1 MEAEAHVETQT
12 KNIPVA
18 MILHTLVG
26 VGLMFSGLFLPNLS
40 VVAEP
45 TAKLLELGLPQVDGG
60 VLVEVTR
67 MGMIVTMVFLGVV
80 YLWTFVDTL
89 WPGFLGLLMLIFCGY
104 APATKVLSM
113 FLGNPMVVMIFF
125 LMIFAAAIVHSNI
138 ASWLARW
145 LMTRDFIEGRPWV
158 MTATFLIGT
167 YFVAFLDQVTVCI
180 LMCPILFSFFEQ
192 TGYKKGDRYVS
203 IMTVYVVIA
212 VLCSFATDPFKG
224 GAFYLLINL
233 QSLAAT
239 DSGMAVPV
247 LNTAA
252 YLLFGVVI
260 SLTSI
265 AMLLLL
271 MRFVFRVDVSPLL
284 RLNVAALKKEA
295 PLPPLTPNQKVLL
308 GIFCFYALWLLL
320 PSIIGK
326 ESAVGAFLTRNTMAG
341 SAVAVL
347 LLCIIPVKGRPV
359 ADICVS
365 NAVYPWRVFFLIAFA
380 MLLGGAMTAKGTNVS
395 LWMECVMRGLLSGF
409 SVSALTIAV
418 ILLGISLTNF
428 CNSVVLGLVLTPVL
442 LAVSHAF
449 GFSSAPIMACF
460 IFAVL
465 IAACTP
471 AASPF
476 AAMLFG
482 HSKWVAKADIITH
495 SVIASAVVA
504 GVVIIV
510 GMPLATLFFG

>member
-1 MEAEAHVETQT
+1 MGTEAQVETQT
-12 KNIPVA
+12 KKIPIA
-18 MILHTLVG
+18 MIIHTLIG
-26 VGLMFSGLFLPNLS
+26 VGLMFSGLFLPCLS
-40 VVAEP
+40 TVAEP
-45 TAKLLELGLPQVDGG
+45 TAKLLSLGLPQVDGG

-67 MGMIVTMVFLGVV
+67 MGMIATMIFLGVV

-104 APATKVLSM
+104 APANQILSM
-113 FLGNPMVVMIFF
+113 FFGNPMVVMIFF
-125 LMIFAAAIVHSNI
+125 LMIFASAIVHSNI
-138 ASWLARW
+138 AAWLARW

-158 MTATFLIGT
+158 MTATLLVGT
-167 YFVAFLDQVTVCI
+167 YCVSFLDQVTACF
-180 LMCPILFSFFEQ
+180 LMWPILFSIFEE
-192 TGYKKGDRYVS
+192 TGYKKGDGYVS

-212 VLCSFATDPFKG
+212 ILCSFATDPFKG
-224 GAFYLLINL
+224 GAFYLLVNL
-233 QSLAAT
+233 QSLAAG

-252 YLLFGVVI
+252 YLVFGVAV
-260 SLTSI
+260 SLCSI

-271 MRFVFRVDVSPLL
+271 MRFVFRVNVSPLL
-284 RLNVAALKKEA
+284 RLNVAALKKE
-295 PLPPLTPNQKVLL
+295 PLPPMTANQKILL
-308 GIFCFYALWLLL
+308 AVFFFYAMWLLL
-320 PSIIGK
+320 PSLIGK
-326 ESAVGAFLTRNTMAG
+326 ENAVGAFLTRNTMAG

-347 LLCIIPVKGRPV
+347 LICIIPVKGRPV

-380 MLLGGAMTAKGTNVS
+380 MLLGGAMTAKGTNVA
-395 LWMECVMRGLLSGF
+395 LLMECAMRSMLSGF

-449 GFSSAPIMACF
+449 GFSAAPIMACF

-476 AAMLFG
+476 AALLFG
-482 HSKWVAKADIITH
+482 NTKWVSKTDMIKH

-510 GMPLATLFFG
+510 GMPLASLIFG

>member
-1 MEAEAHVETQT
+1 MGTEAQVEMQT
-12 KNIPVA
+12 KKIPIA
-18 MILHTLVG
+18 MIIHTLIG
-26 VGLMFSGLFLPNLS
+26 VGLMFSGLFLPCLS
-40 VVAEP
+40 TVAEP
-45 TAKLLELGLPQVDGG
+45 TAKLLSLGLPQVDGG

-67 MGMIVTMVFLGVV
+67 MGMIATMIFLGVV

-104 APATKVLSM
+104 APANQILTM
-113 FLGNPMVVMIFF
+113 FFGNPMVVMIFF
-125 LMIFAAAIVHSNI
+125 LMIFASAIVHSNI
-138 ASWLARW
+138 AAWLARW
-145 LMTRDFIEGRPWV
+145 LMTKPGVLIIDA
-158 MTATFLIGT
+158 ATLLVGT
-167 YFVAFLDQVTVCI
+167 YCVSFLDQVTACF
-180 LMCPILFSFFEQ
+180 LMWPILFSIFEE
-192 TGYKKGDRYVS
+192 TGYKKGDGYVS

-212 VLCSFATDPFKG
+212 ILCSFATDPFKG
-224 GAFYLLINL
+224 GAFYLLVNL
-233 QSLAAT
+233 QSLAAG

-252 YLLFGVVI
+252 YLVFGVAI
-260 SLTSI
+260 SLCSI

-271 MRFVFRVDVSPLL
+271 MRFVFRVNVSPLL
-284 RLNVAALKKEA
+284 RLNVAALKKE
-295 PLPPLTPNQKVLL
+295 PLPPLTANQKILL
-308 GIFCFYALWLLL
+308 AVFFFYAMWLLL
-320 PSIIGK
+320 PSLIGK
-326 ESAVGAFLTRNTMAG
+326 ENAVGAFLTRNTMAG

-347 LLCIIPVKGRPV
+347 LICIIPVKGRPV

-380 MLLGGAMTAKGTNVS
+380 MLLGGAMTAKGTNVA
-395 LWMECVMRGLLSGF
+395 LWMECAMRSMLSGF

-449 GFSSAPIMACF
+449 GFSAAPIMACF

-476 AAMLFG
+476 AALLFG
-482 HSKWVAKADIITH
+482 NTKWVSKTDMIKH

-504 GVVIIV
+504 GVIIIV
-510 GMPLATLFFG
+510 GMPLASLIFG